1 MSHLDVAKIRED
13 FPALKQKIHGKDL
26 VFLDSAASAQKPQ
39 CVIDAVTEAYTN
51 NYANI
56 HRGVYS
62 LSDKATDA
70 YEATRQAV
78 AKFMNTSS
86 VNEVIFTKGTTEAIN
101 FLASSLSKD
110 YLKSGDEVILTVM
123 EHHANIVPWQML
135 SEQIG
140 IEIKFV
146 SMNERGE
153 LLFDEYEKLITDK
166 TKLISLTH
174 CSNVLGTVND
184 IKKVVQL
191 AHSKNIPVLVDGAQ
205 SILHQEIDIQDLG
218 CDFFVFSSHKLYGPT
233 GVGVL
238 YIKDEWQER
247 IPPYQGG
254 GDMIKTVTLKG
265 YELADRPHCY
275 EAGTPD
281 IVGVSSLKYAV
292 EYVQGIGLNNI
303 SKHEQMLLKYAH
315 EVLSD
320 INGLRILGTAEHK
333 ASVVTFVIKGAQASD
348 VGTLL
353 DLFGIAV
360 RTGHHC
366 AQPLLSHMGVSSTV
380 RASFGVYNT
389 MEEIDLLVKGLH
401 KAIKMLR

>member
-1 MSHLDVAKIRED
+1 MSHFDVTKIRED

-70 YEATRQAV
+70 YEATRQVVQNFINAE
-78 AKFMNTSS
+78 SS
-86 VNEVIFTKGTTEAIN
+86 NEVIFTKGTTEAIN
-101 FLASSLSKD
+101 FLASSLSKK
-110 YLKSGDEVILTVM
+110 YLQKGDEVILTVM

-140 IEIKFV
+140 IKIKFV
-146 SMNERGE
+146 SMNDQGE
-153 LLFDEYEKLITDK
+153 LLFDEYKKLISSK

-184 IKKVVQL
+184 IKKIVQL
-191 AHSKNIPVLVDGAQ
+191 AHAENIPVLVDGAQ
-205 SILHQEIDIQDLG
+205 SIVHQAIDIQDLG

-254 GDMIKTVTLKG
+254 GDMINTVTLNG
-265 YELADRPHCY
+265 YQLAERPHCY

-292 EYVQGIGLNNI
+292 EYVQKIGLTNI
-303 SKHEQMLLKYAH
+303 SSHEQMLLKYAH
-315 EVLSD
+315 EALAD
-320 INGLRILGTAEHK
+320 INGLRILGNAAHK
-333 ASVVTFVIKGAQASD
+333 ASVVTFVIDGAQASD

-366 AQPLLSHMGVSSTV
+366 AQPLLAHMGVSSTV
-380 RASFGVYNT
+380 RASFGMYNT
-389 MEEIDLLVKGLH
+389 IEEIDLLVKGLH